1 MYHKI
6 KKSFY
11 NCYFNTNCMM
21 MVLGNFE
28 NNSSELLVNPECFI
42 IMKKKNTHK
51 NSL

>member
-21 MVLGNFE
+21 MVLGNYE
-28 NNSSELLVNPECFI
+28 SNLSKLLVCPEC
-42 IMKKKNTHK
+42 NYHK
-51 NSL
+51 EQQQLLQK